1 MEGNTM
7 SLESTLTTKGQA
19 TIPKEVREHLGVKP
33 GGKIRFFIRG
43 DGSVFI
49 LPVRPISSAR
59 GMFKRPGQ
67 RPVTIE
73 EMDEAIAEA
82 AAEGNLP
89 PGFVRRQ

>member
-1 MEGNTM
+1 M
-7 SLESTLTTKGQA
+7 SNQSALTSKGQA
-19 TIPKEVREHLGVKP
+19 TIPKAVREHLGVKP
-33 GGKIRFFIRG
+33 GDKIRFFIRG

-73 EMDEAIAEA
+73 EMDEAIAEG

-89 PGFVRRQ
+89 PGFVRRR

>member
-1 MEGNTM
+1 MHV
-7 SLESTLTTKGQA
+7 ESALTAKGQA
-19 TIPKEVREHLGVKP
+19 TIPKAVRERLGLKP
-33 GGKIRFFIRG
+33 GDKIRFFLLP
-43 DGSVFI
+43 DGRVFI
-49 LPVRPISSAR
+49 LPVRPISSMR

-89 PGFVRRQ
+89 PGFVRRR